1 MDGFAKLSSKIK
13 INVHMRKIA
22 SLLPVLMLL
31 CALAFGQTR
40 SITGKV
46 TDDKGEPVP
55 FATIII
61 KGTKQGASAD
71 ADGRFSISA
80 KTGDILVISA
90 QGFETNEFKVGTGA
104 AIQATLKTVSS
115 SLQEVVVTTALGIK
129 RRPKEIGYS
138 TATISANSLT
148 EGKSFSLAQA
158 LTNKVSGLVVYNTSA
173 AVNAS
178 PRIVLR
184 GLRSMT
190 GDNTALVVLD
200 GVAVPA
206 NTLNYINPNDVESV
220 SVMKGG
226 QAATLFG
233 SDGVNGAIIINTKK
247 GSKRPEITLTH
258 SYNVE
263 QLAYLPKFQ
272 QGFGSGSAYGANS
285 HEDYHPAENQQYGDA
300 FDGSTRYPGRALQ
313 DGSYLTYPYSFVPG
327 VREGIWN
334 TGQTNQTDISYR
346 AGNEASNIYTSYQR
360 VQTAGIVPGDNYE
373 RNALRLNASNTYKRL
388 TISFDATYTWDK
400 TDRTTTDF
408 YFYSLNVPGWIPI
421 NDFKDWKNNKFG
433 DLNGYFNDYYY
444 NPYWLLDN
452 NRSLGKNNYF
462 NGNITAKYKVNEAL
476 NLNVRIG
483 IANTEGVT
491 TNTGNPY
498 TFNTWA
504 TSTSGAYL
512 VGYNRDYDYILT
524 GAGFYK
530 ARSTIAGS
538 MSEGYSN
545 GNRINGDAFASYNK
559 NFGDFS
565 LKAIL
570 GDNVQIRRGKNIGV
584 STSALTFPDYFN
596 LVNSATGLY
605 SGSDSRSE
613 QRKTG
618 VYLDATLGYKNYL
631 FLHGTARHD
640 WTSVF
645 YKEGRD
651 SKLYQYTTW
660 GGDVSFSVLDALN
673 YKSNILSYAKI
684 RASYNTNR
692 NDNIGPYN
700 LDQTYGFAAG
710 FPFSGLI
717 GMGAGGS
724 LPFSSL
730 TAEKVA
736 SSEIGL
742 ELAFLKNRITVEASY
757 YRQIADQQIL
767 SASVSPASGI
777 QSILTNAAKVD
788 NHGLDAELKMNIV
801 RNRDWNVNLDFNYTY
816 NTNKVSALY
825 VNGFTSL
832 QYQTG
837 GNLNLNAE
845 LNQMFPYLKVT
856 YFNRDPATGQI
867 IVDPATGWPS
877 KASGLK
883 GVGNTMPKQLL
894 GVNFNVSWKGFTLA
908 ANAEYRGDYVIYN
921 ALGEDM
927 MFTGTSAI
935 STIYNRQQFLWP
947 NSVVYDAG
955 SGKYLPNTSYAAS
968 QYYGTYYGFGDLSNG
983 SSLRNVGEI
992 FYSSGDFWKLRVVSL
1007 TYDFDMQK
1015 LGKLG
1020 NVVKGLSLTAWGRN
1034 LKTWLAADNWFTD
1047 PEFSNTNGNSI
1058 GINTTANTPP
1068 TRQFGGTIKV
1078 VF

>member
-1 MDGFAKLSSKIK
+1 
-13 INVHMRKIA
+13 MRKFA
-22 SLLPVLMLL
+22 SLLAVLFLFVGWT
-31 CALAFGQTR
+31 FGQNQT
-40 SITGKV
+40 ITGSVK
-46 TDDKGEPVP
+46 TAGGNAVP
-55 FATIII
+55 FASIQVKETRNGTI
-61 KGTKQGASAD
+61 AD
-71 ADGRFSISA
+71 EHGVFSIKA
-80 KTGDILVISA
+80 KIGETLIISA
-90 QGFETNEFKVGTGA
+90 SGFSTKEVAISTSSVQVTLDATGG
-104 AIQATLKTVSS
+104 LS
-115 SLQEVVVTTALGIK
+115 EVVVTTTALGIK
-129 RRPKEIGYS
+129 RASKEIGYS
-138 TATISANSLT
+138 TANISASSIT
-148 EGKSFSLAQA
+148 ESKSFNLAQA

-173 AVNAS
+173 SVNAS
-178 PRIVLR
+178 PRVLLR

-200 GVAVPA
+200 GVAVPS

-220 SVMKGG
+220 SIMKGG

-247 GSKRPEITLTH
+247 GSKRPEITV
-258 SYNVE
+258 SNSFNVE

-272 QGFGSGSAYGANS
+272 EEFGSGSAYGANL
-285 HEDYHPAENQQYGDA
+285 HEDFHPAENQQYGDA
-300 FDGSTRYPGRALQ
+300 FDGSLRHPGRVLQ

-327 VREGIWN
+327 VRKNIWN

-360 VQTAGIVPGDNYE
+360 VQTSGIVPGDRYE

-400 TDRTTTDF
+400 TNRTTTDY

-421 NDFKDWKNNKFG
+421 NDFRDWKNNPFG
-433 DLNGYFNDYYY
+433 DLNGYFNDYYL

-452 NRSLGKNNYF
+452 NRSQGKNNYF
-462 NGNITAKYKVNEAL
+462 NGNITAKYKINDAL

-483 IANTEGVT
+483 IANTEG
-491 TNTGNPY
+491 TNTNTANPY
-498 TFNTWA
+498 TYSTWSS
-504 TSTSGAYL
+504 STSGAYL
-512 VGYNRDYDYILT
+512 TGYNRDYDYVLT

-530 ARSTIAGS
+530 ARSPIPGS
-538 MSEGYSN
+538 MSESYSY
-545 GNRINGDAFASYNK
+545 GNRINGDAFATYNK

-565 LKAIL
+565 LKTVL

-605 SGSDSRSE
+605 TGSDSRSE

-618 VYLDATLGYKNYL
+618 AYLDATLGYRGYL

-645 YKEGRD
+645 YKENRD

-660 GGDVSFSVLDALN
+660 GADASFSVLDAIG
-673 YKSNILSYAKI
+673 YKSDVLSYAKV
-684 RASYNTNR
+684 RASYNINR

-700 LDQTYGFAAG
+700 LDQTYGFSSG

-717 GMGAGGS
+717 GMGTGGS

-730 TAEKVA
+730 TAEKV
-736 SSEIGL
+736 SSAEAGI
-742 ELAFLKNRITVEASY
+742 ELGFWKNRITLEASY

-767 SASVSPASGI
+767 SAAVSPATGI
-777 QSILTNAAKVD
+777 QSILTNAAKVR
-788 NHGLDAELKMNIV
+788 NHGLDGELKMNLIH
-801 RNRDWNVNLDFNYTY
+801 NRDWNLNLDFNYTY
-816 NTNKVSALY
+816 NTNRVTDLY
-825 VNGFTSL
+825 VDGFTSL
-832 QYQTG
+832 QYQTSS
-837 GNLNLNAE
+837 NLNLNAE
-845 LNQMFPYLKVT
+845 LNKMFPYLKVT
-856 YFNRDPATGQI
+856 YFNRDSASGKV
-867 IVDPATGWPS
+867 IVDPSTGWPT
-877 KASGLK
+877 KASGLE

-894 GVNFNVSWKGFTLA
+894 GVNLNVSWKGFSLE

-935 STIYNRQQFLWP
+935 STIYHRQQFIWP
-947 NSVVYDAG
+947 NSVYYDAG
-955 SGKYLPNTSYAAS
+955 SSKYLPNDKYAVS
-968 QYYGTYYGFGDLSNG
+968 QYYGGYYGFGDLSNG
-983 SSLRNVGEI
+983 SSLHNVGET
-992 FYSSGDFWKLRVVSL
+992 FFSSGDFWKLRVVTLS
-1007 TYDFDMQK
+1007 YDFNTA
-1015 LGKLG
+1015 KLG
-1020 NVVKGLSLTAWGRN
+1020 NFGKVVKGLTISAWGRN

-1058 GINTTANTPP
+1058 GINTTGNTPP